1 MNFSAEW
8 IISVTAIV
16 LTILLLVFAVDWRFF
31 RDWVVVYL
39 FKTKLDLLIGSMVVE
54 RGLISYPY
62 RFAGSLFDTSLLF
75 EVFVFPVLCILYNQ
89 VTREHGLLPVFYYAL
104 LFSAGITAVEYVL
117 EIHTDLI
124 VYLNWSWH
132 YTLASLVVAFLA
144 SRAFIAFFRYGC
156 RHFG

>member
-8 IISVTAIV
+8 IISITAIV
-16 LTILLLVFAVDWRFF
+16 LTFLLLVFAVDWRFF

-39 FKTKLDLLIGSMVVE
+39 FKTNLDLLVGSVVVE
-54 RGLISYPY
+54 KQLIHYPY
-62 RFAGSLFDTSLLF
+62 RFAGFLYDTSLLF

-117 EIHTDLI
+117 ERHTGLI
-124 VYLNWSWH
+124 TYLNWSWY
-132 YTLASLVVAFLA
+132 YTFASLVAAFLV
-144 SRAFIAFFRYGC
+144 SRAFIALFRYGC